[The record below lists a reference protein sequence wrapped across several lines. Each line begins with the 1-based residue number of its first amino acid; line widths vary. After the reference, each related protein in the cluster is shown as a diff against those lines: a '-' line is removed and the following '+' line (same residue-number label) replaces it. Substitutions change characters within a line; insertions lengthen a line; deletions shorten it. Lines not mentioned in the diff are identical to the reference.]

1 MIQEYNNALYTI
13 INAFVE
19 KYYTYSDGSVADF
32 DIIGINSNMHPWPVE
47 IADYYRS
54 ISDIYTALLNDI
66 PSDTL
71 FERYDYSLN
80 QYELKE
86 PIINLYSYWR
96 WARVYTQEE
105 RDKDNTR
112 IKEKYNELVKEIT
125 KKKKMD

>member
-1 MIQEYNNALYTI
+1 MPQCKRCWKTNTAEIHTCTPWHHWIQNYNNALYTI

-19 KYYTYSDGSVADF
+19 KYYTYDDDSVADF

-47 IADYYRS
+47 IADYFRS

-80 QYELKE
+80 QYELKQ
-86 PIINLYSYWR
+86 PITNLYNYYLKS
-96 WARVYTQEE
+96 Q
-105 RDKDNTR
+105 K
-112 IKEKYNELVKEIT
+112 
-125 KKKKMD
+125 